1 MRTFNNKEVE
11 DAETEKGVRLDFKAR
26 KIKNDIKHKTSNRCQ
41 RLRYPHK
48 KVIKNNARKRGQ
60 T

>member
-26 KIKNDIKHKTSNRCQ
+26 KIKNDIKHKTTKHYTRP
-41 RLRYPHK
+41 RTPVY
-48 KVIKNNARKRGQ
+48 A
-60 T
+60 